1 MIGKLSS
8 NLLGREQTGMKTVGM
23 KMIELKLL
31 WKLLTQMTF
40 GETSYEK
47 PVVRLTLIFDN

>member
-40 GETSYEK
+40 GETYEK